1 MRHLAVICGV
11 LAVALTALP
20 VHSQT
25 GNPIV
30 VENKQPGTGEWQIP
44 TNGYQLA
51 DDYTNQIKGYASA
64 VSVNT
69 TEALSFF
76 VTVTPVQTF
85 TIAYY
90 RMGWYGGLGGR
101 LMLRT
106 PVLDGV
112 TQPGCPTVD
121 AATLLVACNWTS
133 SYTLAVPASWTSGI
147 YLAVLSSAQGY
158 QNYVPFVV
166 RDDARPASLLYQ
178 QPVNTYQAYNN
189 WGGTS
194 LYTYS
199 SNSGVRAYKVSFDRP
214 YALDGSGDYFAW
226 EMYTVRS
233 LS

>member
-85 TIAYY
+85 TIPYY
-90 RMGWYGGLGGR
+90 RMGWYGGLGGG

-106 PVLDGV
+106 PRLKGAPR
-112 TQPGCPTVD
+112 PGGPT
-121 AATLLVACNWTS
+121 AHAPPLLIARQCTPHPTLPL
-133 SYTLAVPASWTSGI
+133 PAPCT
-147 YLAVLSSAQGY
+147 
-158 QNYVPFVV
+158 
-166 RDDARPASLLYQ
+166 
-178 QPVNTYQAYNN
+178 
-189 WGGTS
+189 
-194 LYTYS
+194 
-199 SNSGVRAYKVSFDRP
+199 
-214 YALDGSGDYFAW
+214 
-226 EMYTVRS
+226 
-233 LS
+233 

>member
-69 TEALSFF
+69 TEALSFLF
-76 VTVTPVQTF
+76 TVTPAQTV

-90 RMGWYGGLGGR
+90 RMGSFSGHGR
-101 LMLRT
+101 ST
-106 PVLDGV
+106 
-112 TQPGCPTVD
+112 
-121 AATLLVACNWTS
+121 
-133 SYTLAVPASWTSGI
+133 
-147 YLAVLSSAQGY
+147 
-158 QNYVPFVV
+158 
-166 RDDARPASLLYQ
+166 
-178 QPVNTYQAYNN
+178 
-189 WGGTS
+189 
-194 LYTYS
+194 
-199 SNSGVRAYKVSFDRP
+199 
-214 YALDGSGDYFAW
+214 
-226 EMYTVRS
+226 
-233 LS
+233 

>member
-69 TEALSFF
+69 SESLSFL

-106 PVLDGV
+106 PVLTGV

-121 AATLLVACNWTS
+121 AATMLIACNWTS
-133 SYTLAVPASWTSGI
+133 SYTLAVPARWTS
-147 YLAVLSSAQGY
+147 AVLSSAQGY
-158 QNYVPFVV
+158 QNYVPFGDADTFDDSQTVCDGHV
-166 RDDARPASLLYQ
+166 DRFGYDDIDTHGDRDSYGD
-178 QPVNTYQAYNN
+178 
-189 WGGTS
+189 G
-194 LYTYS
+194 
-199 SNSGVRAYKVSFDRP
+199 DII
-214 YALDGSGDYFAW
+214 ALA
-226 EMYTVRS
+226 
-233 LS
+233 